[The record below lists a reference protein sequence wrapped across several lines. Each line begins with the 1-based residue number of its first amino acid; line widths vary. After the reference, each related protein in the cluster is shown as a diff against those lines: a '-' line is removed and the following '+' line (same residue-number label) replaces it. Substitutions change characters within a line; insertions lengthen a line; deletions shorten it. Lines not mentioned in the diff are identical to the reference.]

1 MISAGWMGL
10 DIGPRTVKAF
20 EKEIAGARTI
30 FWNGPLG
37 VSEIEEFSQGTIE
50 IAKAVADSPALSVVG
65 GGDSVTAVV
74 QAGLGGSIAHLSTGG
89 GASLTFMAG
98 QTLPG
103 VEILT
108 DK

>member
-1 MISAGWMGL
+1 
-10 DIGPRTVKAF
+10 VKVF
-20 EKEIAGARTI
+20 QREIAGARTI

-37 VSEIEEFSQGTIE
+37 VFEIEGFSRGTVE
-50 IAKAVADSPALSVVG
+50 IAKAVAGSSALSVVG
-65 GGDSVTAVV
+65 GGDSVTAVIRT
-74 QAGLGGSIAHLSTGG
+74 GLGDSISHLSTGG

-98 QTLPG
+98 RTLPG